1 MARWSKG
8 TTDHDGDGHMGGSR
22 PADRSDKGRTGDPS
36 RSDLA
41 PDPEKEDN
49 TMAKAPAK
57 STKTPS
63 PAPAPSQPWA
73 KPAADAKT
81 DTAADTPADETA
93 AGGNGGGENTEAT
106 GEGSVPATNEI
117 TSTADVP
124 TTDAAEIPGED
135 SDDVDVDNTHEQA
148 ERLAENDVAQ
158 VPEGTEVPSFV
169 RDQITPSGIDIAL
182 EADRSE
188 RPPLERSAYPSLGE
202 RLYQMLGK
210 ASPELAEE
218 FENRMVELA
227 ETVIE
232 DLRKNAQDEITAGLM
247 IDGTQHYG
255 PRVQS
260 GAARG
265 DGVSGPTNAQMNR
278 RARRA
283 AERVAQASVAG
294 KTGK

>member
-1 MARWSKG
+1 MGRWSKG

-22 PADRSDKGRTGDPS
+22 PADRSDKGRTNGPS

-49 TMAKAPAK
+49 QMAKQPTKTATAPAA
-57 STKTPS
+57 
-63 PAPAPSQPWA
+63 APAPSQPWA
-73 KPAADAKT
+73 KPAA
-81 DTAADTPADETA
+81 AAPAAETPAGDDA
-93 AGGNGGGENTEAT
+93 AAGNGGGTDSQVAAAAAEPAT
-106 GEGSVPATNEI
+106 GTEI

-124 TTDAAEIPGED
+124 STPVEDITGGAE
-135 SDDVDVDNTHEQA
+135 DDVDVEGTHEQA

-158 VPEGTEVPSFV
+158 IPEQTEVPSFV
-169 RDQITPSGIDIAL
+169 RDQISPSGIDIAL

-218 FENRMVELA
+218 FENRMVDLA
-227 ETVIE
+227 EQVIE
-232 DLRKNAQDEITAGLM
+232 DLRKNAQDTLTADLM
-247 IDGTQHYG
+247 VDGTQHYG
-255 PRVQS
+255 PRVQAA
-260 GAARG
+260 AARG
-265 DGVSGPTNAQMNR
+265 EPTTGPTNAQLNR

-283 AERVAQASVAG
+283 AERVAAASVAA
-294 KTGK
+294 KTGN